1 MSVRSVV
8 PGSMVSMKTWF
19 IVAVLCE
26 LTPASCATDWGYDD
40 DNGPSVW
47 ATTLNYTTCGS
58 ESQSPV
64 DIVIADCEY
73 DDLGTF
79 TLDGFENEYDG
90 QEISMENNGHTV
102 LIHLD
107 GDYFVSGAGLSEY
120 KAHYFHFHWG
130 SDNSQG
136 SEHEIDGDKKAAEF
150 HLVCYNEDLYGSYT
164 NALGKKGGIAVL
176 GFLIE
181 AGEPNSAFDALLNEH
196 YNVANK
202 DDEYT
207 FTEPFQ
213 LLPMFPSD
221 LTRFYRYEGSTT
233 TPPCY
238 ENVTWTV
245 FKEVV
250 EISEDQLVGIP
261 LYPAILRYA
270 LAMHTG
276 RITPT
281 RSCR

>member
-1 MSVRSVV
+1 
-8 PGSMVSMKTWF
+8 
-19 IVAVLCE
+19 
-26 LTPASCATDWGYDD
+26 
-40 DNGPSVW
+40 
-47 ATTLNYTTCGS
+47 
-58 ESQSPV
+58 
-64 DIVIADCEY
+64 
-73 DDLGTF
+73 
-79 TLDGFENEYDG
+79 
-90 QEISMENNGHTV
+90 
-102 LIHLD
+102 
-107 GDYFVSGAGLSEY
+107 
-120 KAHYFHFHWG
+120 FHWG

-150 HLVCYNEDLYGSYT
+150 HLVCYNEDLY
-164 NALGKKGGIAVL
+164 
-176 GFLIE
+176 
-181 AGEPNSAFDALLNEH
+181 
-196 YNVANK
+196 